1 VTLVLHIELSK
12 LELIQANLRVLLTL
26 KEKNIFSL
34 VNQNQESNMLSLIR
48 SSLKYF
54 IVGILAVIP
63 LVIIIQV
70 LVFLETILRNFFVY
84 IYGYSNNIFVTVLAF
99 LLSFTVIAYIGFRIT
114 KSEKLWALN
123 QIELLINRIP
133 MIRTIYRVSQKL
145 VNLFNNQEKS
155 AVKEIIFLEYPK
167 EGLWVPGYV
176 TNKVGEMLV
185 VYVPTSPNPTS
196 GFTLL
201 IHQSKVIKSS
211 MDIEAVTSFI
221 VSVGVDLPQKE
232 GLEKLAD
239 VGRKGN
245 QA

>member
-1 VTLVLHIELSK
+1 M
-12 LELIQANLRVLLTL
+12 
-26 KEKNIFSL
+26 FSY
-34 VNQNQESNMLSLIR
+34 IKA
-48 SSLKYF
+48 SLKYF

-70 LVFLETILRNFFVY
+70 LVFLETILRGFFIY

-99 LLSFTVIAYIGFRIT
+99 TLSFIVIAYIGFRIT
-114 KSEKLWALN
+114 KSEKLWALH
-123 QIELLINRIP
+123 QIEVLINRIP

-145 VNLFNNQEKS
+145 VNLFGNQEKS
-155 AVKEIIFLEYPK
+155 AVKEIVFLEYPK
-167 EGLWVPGYV
+167 DGLWVPGYV

-185 VYVPTSPNPTS
+185 VYIPTSPNPTS

-201 IHQSKVIKSS
+201 IHQPKVVKST

-239 VGRKGN
+239 VGHKRD
-245 QA
+245 QPS

>member
-1 VTLVLHIELSK
+1 
-12 LELIQANLRVLLTL
+12 
-26 KEKNIFSL
+26 
-34 VNQNQESNMLSLIR
+34 MLSFIK

-70 LVFLETILRNFFVY
+70 LVFLETILREFFIY

-99 LLSFTVIAYIGFRIT
+99 TLSFIVIAYIGFRIT
-114 KSEKLWALN
+114 KSEKLWALH
-123 QIELLINRIP
+123 QIEVLINRIP

-145 VNLFNNQEKS
+145 VNLFGNQEKS

-185 VYVPTSPNPTS
+185 VYIPTSPNPTS

-201 IHQSKVIKSS
+201 VHQSKVVKSS

-232 GLEKLAD
+232 GLEKLSD
-239 VGRKGN
+239 VGHK
-245 QA
+245 QDQP

>member
-1 VTLVLHIELSK
+1 V
-12 LELIQANLRVLLTL
+12 
-26 KEKNIFSL
+26 FSY
-34 VNQNQESNMLSLIR
+34 IK

-70 LVFLETILRNFFVY
+70 LVFLETILREFFIY

-99 LLSFTVIAYIGFRIT
+99 TLSFIVIAYIGFRIT
-114 KSEKLWALN
+114 KSEKLWALH
-123 QIELLINRIP
+123 QIEVLINRIP

-145 VNLFNNQEKS
+145 VNLFGNQEKS
-155 AVKEIIFLEYPK
+155 AVKEIVFLEYPK
-167 EGLWVPGYV
+167 DGLWVPGYV

-185 VYVPTSPNPTS
+185 VYIPTSPNPTS

-201 IHQSKVIKSS
+201 VHQSKVVKST

-221 VSVGVDLPQKE
+221 VSVGVDLSQKE
-232 GLEKLAD
+232 GLEKLSD
-239 VGRKGN
+239 VGHKRD
-245 QA
+245 QP

>member
-1 VTLVLHIELSK
+1 
-12 LELIQANLRVLLTL
+12 
-26 KEKNIFSL
+26 
-34 VNQNQESNMLSLIR
+34 MLSFIR

-70 LVFLETILRNFFVY
+70 LVFLETILREFFIY

-99 LLSFTVIAYIGFRIT
+99 TLSFIVIAYIGFRIT
-114 KSEKLWALN
+114 ESEKLWALH
-123 QIELLINRIP
+123 QIELFINRIP
-133 MIRTIYRVSQKL
+133 MIRTIYRVTQKL
-145 VNLFNNQEKS
+145 VNLFGNQEKS

-167 EGLWVPGYV
+167 EGLWMPGYV

-185 VYVPTSPNPTS
+185 VYIPTSPNPTS

-201 IHQSKVIKSS
+201 VHQSKVVKSS

-239 VGRKGN
+239 VNCK
-245 QA
+245 